1 MAGRNRAA
9 GMHMIRPEPTKRE
22 CSEDRDHI
30 FEANYIPKF
39 KTPGQFITDK
49 IEILRGQFNINLTAE
64 DIDYLCQYKTENEI
78 NAAVK
83 GILNKYWE

>member
-1 MAGRNRAA
+1 MAGRNRAV
-9 GMHMIRPEPTKRE
+9 GMHMIRPEPSKCE
-22 CSEDRDHI
+22 MDRDHI

-39 KTPGQFITDK
+39 HTPGQFITDK
-49 IEILRGQFNINLTAE
+49 IEMLREHFHINLTAE
-64 DIDYLCQYKTENEI
+64 DVDYLCQFKTENEI

>member
-9 GMHMIRPEPTKRE
+9 GMHMIRPEPSKSDR
-22 CSEDRDHI
+22 DRDHI

-39 KTPGQFITDK
+39 HTPGQFIDDK
-49 IEILRGQFNINLTAE
+49 ITILREHFGIKLTAE
-64 DIDYLCQYKTENEI
+64 DIAHLCEFETENEI